1 MRNNLSWSLSST
13 VVLWILS
20 KEKPV
25 LPIEGSLLGKCVGE
39 EPA

>member
-20 KEKPV
+20 QEKDV
-25 LPIEGSLLGKCVGE
+25 LPIKGSLLGKWVGE